1 MNSFRNMI
9 VALALTVGLSSTV
22 MQAQDLPVIKI
33 GTLENGTVNWE
44 LQTIKDQ
51 GLDTANGFTLELLPL
66 AGNPATQVA
75 MQGGE
80 VDVIVSDFLWVAQQ
94 RAQGADFTF
103 LPYSTS
109 VGSLVVPAD

>member
-1 MNSFRNMI
+1 MNFVGTFA
-9 VALALTVGLSSTV
+9 VALLLSAGAL
-22 MQAQDLPVIKI
+22 QAQDAALPVIEI

-51 GLDTANGFTLELLPL
+51 GFDKANGFTLELLPL

-80 VDVIVSDFLWVAQQ
+80 VDAIVSDFLWVAQQ
-94 RAQGADFTF
+94 RAAGAATTAFR
-103 LPYSTS
+103 PR
-109 VGSLVVPAD
+109 AC